1 MGGVSGAEVNE
12 RSSED
17 GDIARAREGGIL
29 PGREVM
35 ACGDRDCK
43 EINTCS
49 KIKTVHLTENLKKLL
64 RTLHSAAPS
73 CFVFTQ
79 IYCCCI
85 LLVETTM
92 MDENLA

>member
-17 GDIARAREGGIL
+17 GDIASRAREGGIL

-43 EINTCS
+43 EINMCS
-49 KIKTVHLTENLKKLL
+49 KIKTVHLTENLRNFL
-64 RTLHSAAPS
+64 RTLHCAAPS
-73 CFVFTQ
+73 CFVF
-79 IYCCCI
+79 I
-85 LLVETTM
+85 
-92 MDENLA
+92 